1 MLRLPLFLL
10 RECGGGTVCLTQ
22 IQAIDY
28 DSFSR
33 LQVILPHIS
42 PHIKIR
48 VTVDVSESGLDLI
61 IGGGAAGRRG
71 LRLRGSLLRL
81 VGGFKS

>member
-1 MLRLPLFLL
+1 MILSWNIERTLGQNK
-10 RECGGGTVCLTQ
+10 ETVCLTQ

-28 DSFSR
+28 DSFSW

-61 IGGGAAGRRG
+61 IGGG
-71 LRLRGSLLRL
+71 
-81 VGGFKS
+81 V

>member
-1 MLRLPLFLL
+1 MANSLANGQKNPVPRSKRRHPSIKVLGPRSLG
-10 RECGGGTVCLTQ
+10 RETLTG
-22 IQAIDY
+22 
-28 DSFSR
+28 
-33 LQVILPHIS
+33 
-42 PHIKIR
+42 

-61 IGGGAAGRRG
+61 RGGGAAGRRG

>member
-1 MLRLPLFLL
+1 MILSWNIERTLGQNK
-10 RECGGGTVCLTQ
+10 ETVCLTQ

-28 DSFSR
+28 DSFSW

-48 VTVDVSESGLDLI
+48 VTDDVFQPSLELVRRVARRVCKTLPLFLGVYV
-61 IGGGAAGRRG
+61 IGR
-71 LRLRGSLLRL
+71 
-81 VGGFKS
+81 